1 MAGMAIIENKKI
13 YGIAPDDIKKQS
25 TSWLKGVKKVL
36 AGIKESGEEVPDFE
50 TISSEV
56 NQELEK
62 RLSAGATPDTK
73 VTQTEPE
80 KMRDVR

>member
-13 YGIAPDDIKKQS
+13 YRIALEDIKKQS
-25 TSWLKGVKKVL
+25 TSWLKGVKNVL
-36 AGIKESGEEVPDFE
+36 AKIKESSEEVPDLE
-50 TISSEV
+50 AISIEV
-56 NQELEK
+56 NQELER
-62 RLSAGATPDTK
+62 RLSAGATPDTQ